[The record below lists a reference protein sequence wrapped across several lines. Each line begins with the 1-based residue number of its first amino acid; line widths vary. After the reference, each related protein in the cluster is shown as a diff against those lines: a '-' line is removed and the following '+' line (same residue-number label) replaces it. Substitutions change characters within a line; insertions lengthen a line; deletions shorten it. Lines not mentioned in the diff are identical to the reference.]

1 MCVYVTDH
9 VRSRASY
16 WRDVR
21 LRDRLLGNAVE
32 DQVVFEFLIVN
43 KVTIGLRFQRR
54 SILIRPDAS
63 SFSNTRRFISRLT
76 PYRTSLMLDSGNVVL
91 SVFQA
96 MCSSRIQTMAPRVPV
111 ALAASAAH
119 CNGTLTNCCCFLAS
133 RAFMLGVSSVSTRI
147 RLPCAIT

>member
-54 SILIRPDAS
+54 SIFIRPEAS

-76 PYRTSLMLDSGNVVL
+76 PYRTSMALGSGNVVL
-91 SVFQA
+91 FVFQA
-96 MCSSRIQTMAPRVPV
+96 MCSSKIQTMAPRVPV
-111 ALAASAAH
+111 ALSASAAH
-119 CNGTLTNCCCFLAS
+119 CSGTLTNCCCFLAS
-133 RAFMLGVSSVSTRI
+133 CPFVLFSTVCTRI
-147 RLPCAIT
+147 CLP